1 MLTSSALISSVFRTS
16 TRVACCTLLLCCT
29 SIPGQERVGQ
39 ERGSDSTVTETTEL
53 AALKIL
59 NDSDWAR
66 TVKPSLQDTRCT
78 YGNPAFPDLY
88 PKEKAATA
96 DAMSPALPSDPVKA
110 DDSEYLIRF
119 QSAKPVQTAV
129 QELLA
134 MGEKWSAYGSLAW
147 HVDETDGPTDLANA
161 RYNVADMITVA
172 VILKRPGPQGTTLFD
187 YGYEENGHKFSSHS
201 FLVFPCAGL
210 RTTNG
215 QVFAHVVPEAF
226 GHDGKSKVLQL
237 SFPRLIDGKPLISK
251 VHEKVDFRLVANQR
265 VFEATFYANASDVL
279 DGSEKTLYLPSTFT
293 AVEEVARQ

>member
-1 MLTSSALISSVFRTS
+1 MLTSAAPISSLFRRS
-16 TRVACCTLLLCCT
+16 PRVACCILLLFCS
-29 SIPGQERVGQ
+29 SIRGQER
-39 ERGSDSTVTETTEL
+39 RSDSTERETTEL
-53 AALKIL
+53 AALKVL
-59 NDSDWAR
+59 NDSELAR
-66 TVKPSLQDTRCT
+66 TVRPSLQDTRCT
-78 YGNPAFPDLY
+78 YENPAFPDLY
-88 PKEKAATA
+88 LKEKAATL
-96 DAMSPALPSDPVKA
+96 DAMSPALPPDPVKA

-134 MGEKWSAYGSLAW
+134 IGEKWSTYRSLTW

-172 VILKRPGPQGTTLFD
+172 VILKRSGPQGPTLFD
-187 YGYEENGHKFSSHS
+187 YGYEKNGHQFSSHS
-201 FLVFPCAGL
+201 FRVWPCAGL

-251 VHEKVDFRLVANQR
+251 AHQQVEFRLVVNQR
-265 VFEATFYANASDVL
+265 VFEATFYVNASDVL

-293 AVEEVARQ
+293 AAEELAQQ